1 MRFLNRQI
9 FSFRKFN
16 LFNKPPTNINL
27 PIMQAEID
35 TFINS
40 NKIAIISKSYCP
52 FCTTAKKAF
61 QGIGAQ
67 YQVLEIEDREDCQ
80 AIQDYMGKITG
91 ARSVPRVFINGRFEG
106 GGDDIAAKSR
116 SGALKKLCE

>member
-1 MRFLNRQI
+1 MGLISRVSGRTY
-9 FSFRKFN
+9 RKFN
-16 LFNKPPTNINL
+16 LFNKPPTNINI

-61 QGIGAQ
+61 QGIGAE
-67 YQVLEIEDREDCQ
+67 YQVLEIE
-80 AIQDYMGKITG
+80 DYMGKITG

-106 GGDDIAAKSR
+106 GGDDIAA
-116 SGALKKLCE
+116 